1 MKKTI
6 LICSICALLASAC
19 TTPGKRTA
27 WGAAGGA
34 AVGAAAGAIIS
45 HSTGGKSGQGAVY
58 GGAVFKSSGRG
69 ITVF

>member
-45 HSTGGKSGQGAVY
+45 HSTGGKSG
-58 GGAVFKSSGRG
+58 
-69 ITVF
+69 